1 MVEEKEIDKVINLLP
16 ENANYFLCTPNIPRA
31 LSTKEL
37 EKSFAKKQSK
47 ISFSSCSEA
56 FKAAI
61 KAAKPYDL
69 IVVGGST
76 FVVSEI
82 LRDFYS

>member
-1 MVEEKEIDKVINLLP
+1 MQYDLTDNITSN
-16 ENANYFLCTPNIPRA
+16 TPNGSAIFGVFSDK
-31 LSTKEL
+31 STKEL
-37 EKSFAKKQSK
+37 EKSFAKKRSK

-61 KAAKPYDL
+61 KTAKPYDL

-82 LRDFYS
+82 LRDFYP